1 MESFKNIFYNTK
13 KFEPF
18 KKYTKGNS
26 SNSTKINNF
35 NSKNTLKEK
44 IGKEMFF
51 KEIKI
56 VLGNFLGQEK
66 LKYVRPISI
75 KNNVLN
81 LKCSNPII
89 ATEIKLQKNKIL
101 EKIKNPQ
108 YNIENIIFS
117 V

>member
-13 KFEPF
+13 KFDSL
-18 KKYTKGNS
+18 KKYTKNNS
-26 SNSTKINNF
+26 DTFVDI
-35 NSKNTLKEK
+35 NSKNVVGEK
-44 IGKEMFF
+44 VMKEMFF
-51 KEIKI
+51 KDIKI
-56 VLGNFLGQEK
+56 ILIDFLGEEK
-66 LKYVRPISI
+66 IKFVRPISI
-75 KNNVLN
+75 RENTLN

-89 ATEIKLQKNKIL
+89 ASEIKLKKSKIL